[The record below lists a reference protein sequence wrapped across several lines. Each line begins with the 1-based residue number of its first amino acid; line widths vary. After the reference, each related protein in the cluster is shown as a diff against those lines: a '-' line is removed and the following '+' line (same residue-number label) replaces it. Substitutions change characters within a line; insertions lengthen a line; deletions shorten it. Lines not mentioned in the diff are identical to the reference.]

1 MRRRFY
7 CRERLPTAADALKA
21 PVVKSPSYNVSP
33 IDICDVCGRR
43 VTSLLRTLAKR
54 ALMALYCRGWLSEHT
69 VTRLFRRWKLASA

>member
-1 MRRRFY
+1 MKTRFY
-7 CRERLPTAADALKA
+7 CRERLPTAADVMEA
-21 PVVKSPSYNVSP
+21 VKSSSRNVSS
-33 IDICDVCGRR
+33 INIGDVSGHR